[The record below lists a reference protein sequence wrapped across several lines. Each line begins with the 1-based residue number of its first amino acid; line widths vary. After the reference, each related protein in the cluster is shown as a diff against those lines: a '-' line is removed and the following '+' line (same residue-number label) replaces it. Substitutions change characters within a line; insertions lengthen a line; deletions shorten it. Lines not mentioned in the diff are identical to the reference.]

1 MRSDRDLENHMLLGN
16 NDYFKYYPTYCSLC
30 GCDEVLTDGFCDR
43 CLEKEKTIATAKEL
57 GGFGK
62 WAYEYNNCP
71 LELLTIS
78 EQEALAKEFCEE
90 NFADFILYLKENR

>member
-1 MRSDRDLENHMLLGN
+1 M
-16 NDYFKYYPTYCSLC
+16 SL
-30 GCDEVLTDGFCDR
+30 
-43 CLEKEKTIATAKEL
+43 
-57 GGFGK
+57 
-62 WAYEYNNCP
+62 EYNNCP